1 MRVDCHIPITVRV
14 VGTPTDAQL
23 EELTRTLTRAVRAR
37 MAEAE
42 RELAARLGRRAP
54 ARPTGIRE
62 RYEPARHGDR
72 GYAVAS
78 YQDGGRPQGVPV
90 RASDRPWTVLRTVH
104 FRARVGRFLDFV
116 GSVNA
121 GGPLPERVLYDDIR
135 EEARWAGVWWVRTGR
150 DRTLAEL
157 SAELYEHAARLARVG
172 PDRVLATAIWV
183 TDDSRAALLALDEH
197 GALTDRIGRIGPHN
211 ARRIDGTGSAATL
224 RHGGW
229 ALFAFMALPRV
240 ELTGLAALDPDLLLR
255 LPLSEAAFC
264 IDTADFETRFGL
276 AAAQYLAEFGRT
288 PVPVWLQ
295 PLTLRRRTPP
305 AALALLLARRADQ
318 RLPAGDGR
326 LAGDRLLLLTD
337 AALSRLPAALRE
349 RAAGWSDPATRR
361 LDDRAGVFHLEAGR
375 RCLYARAVLTVD
387 EEHLGAARHRP
398 RARHLAARLR
408 RLLPGDPTERS
419 WQQAMDD
426 FLRHGF
432 EEDPPPARPA
442 GGTLFEY
449 VLTEL
454 AGDFDRL
461 YDAVAASRHFGLR
474 HRLLRLSLAT
484 SWAAHPG
491 VLRLRESLRAERLA
505 GTAHGY
511 RTGPSRILLDRDPR
525 RTVAVNGVLG
535 EVDPIYTTRRDL
547 KRLRPD
553 RVAALREAL
562 DAERV
567 ALVGR
572 IARGED
578 RGDYDQERFAREV
591 LARAVQRVRL
601 TEADFRGVTVE
612 RSIRLLEVRQQEEG
626 GLPAFHVRFEF
637 VERVAGEKSWTRAG
651 EPVWEPAGG
660 FDERLVY
667 WRLGRAGEVYQTA
680 GTVIA
685 VIGAAVVAWEIGL
698 VSALVAL
705 GGGTGAVVTAIALS
719 ELVYLY
725 RVVFGDARLTLG
737 GVLMAA
743 LDGYLLA
750 TGFRTAAFPAR
761 WVAEAVGTATLRQ
774 AVAGWALQALVKGT
788 VGGAASAGL
797 TTFAHD
803 VVNVATGEGSWSGID
818 TYVRNMALGAVIGI
832 LAEFVLAPAL
842 QAVLVGAR
850 GTLTTAAGTAA
861 RLRAAGWGA
870 REWVLVSTEALANL
884 RATLATFMGDA
895 AARGFAA
902 AIAARLVGVATELGG
917 RELARHVLELSGA
930 RFTGAA
936 SAGLARLLP
945 ALEAVAPARAH
956 AVARVFATSPEGT
969 VRLLEVLATLDQ
981 TAARRLAAGT
991 FATTGDLAAFLGR
1004 LARYSPAEQRA
1015 VLRLLAELDIVA
1027 AEPVPSGSP
1036 AQVVRRQFAASLR
1049 IGAAGQELRAAELER
1064 QLAGRLADAR
1074 VAEAA
1079 GNTRRAAALRGE
1091 ADALRAEA
1099 GSIRSRAAEARAE
1112 AARETTRL
1120 PEPPTPAE
1128 VERALEQLEAGAGG
1142 AGAQTWIR
1150 LPAGTHFQNRPEL
1163 LERLVRP
1170 VFRSRTGNRVVF
1182 RVEGGTLPAASW
1194 ERTVID
1200 AGGSARVVGDGAVN
1214 LNFGV
1219 FERAVEFLLRARP
1232 GARLKV
1238 FEVEEGWF
1246 RALRSQAVPERGV
1259 PAPVAG
1265 RPPGAPPGQAT
1276 PLPRPPGLREVTG
1289 RPRTVDVRFG
1299 HDQLQ
1304 LPGSLIPELNE
1315 FIVPGSGRLVEF
1327 RP

>member
-1 MRVDCHIPITVRV
+1 M

-23 EELTRTLTRAVRAR
+23 DELTRTLTRAVRAR

-54 ARPTGIRE
+54 GPPAGIRE
-62 RYEPARHGDR
+62 RYDPARHGDR

-78 YQDGGRPQGVPV
+78 YQDGGRPHGVPV

-104 FRARVGRFLDFV
+104 VRARVGRFLDFV
-116 GSVNA
+116 GSVNE
-121 GGPLPERVLYDDIR
+121 GGQLPERVLYAELR
-135 EEARWAGVWWVRTGR
+135 EETRWAGIWWVRTGR

-157 SAELYEHAARLARVG
+157 SAELYERAAQLARIG
-172 PDRVLATAIWV
+172 PDRVLAAAIWA
-183 TDDSRAALLALDEH
+183 TDRYRAALLALDE
-197 GALTDRIGRIGPHN
+197 GGTLADRIGWIGPHN
-211 ARRIDGTGSAATL
+211 ARRIDGEGATALL

-240 ELTGLAALDPDLLLR
+240 ELTDLATPAPDVLLR

-264 IDTADFETRFGL
+264 IDTADFENRHGL
-276 AAAQYLAEFGRT
+276 TAAQYVAESGST

-295 PLTLRRRTPP
+295 PLTVRRRTPP

-318 RLPAGDGR
+318 RLPAGDGQEP
-326 LAGDRLLLLTD
+326 ADRLLLLTD

-349 RAAGWSDPATRR
+349 RATGWSDPATRR
-361 LDDRAGVFHLEAGR
+361 LDDRAAVFHLEAGQ

-387 EEHLGAARHRP
+387 EERLGAARHRP

-408 RLLPGDPTERS
+408 RLLPGDPAERS
-419 WQQAMDD
+419 WRQEMDD
-426 FLRHGF
+426 FLRREF
-432 EEDPPPARPA
+432 ESDPPVDRPA
-442 GGTLFEY
+442 GGTLFEH
-449 VLTEL
+449 VLTAL
-454 AGDFDRL
+454 GGDFDRL
-461 YDAVAASRHFGLR
+461 YDAVEASRHFGLR

-484 SWAAHPG
+484 SWATHAK
-491 VLRLRESLRAERLA
+491 VLKLHESLTTERLT
-505 GTAHGY
+505 GTPNEY
-511 RTGPSRILLDRDPR
+511 RTDPARILLDRDPR
-525 RTVAVNGVLG
+525 KTVAVNGVLG
-535 EVDPIYTTRRDL
+535 EVDSLYTTRREL
-547 KRLRPD
+547 KRLRPA
-553 RVAALREAL
+553 RAAALREAL

-567 ALVGR
+567 ELVGR

-578 RGDYDQERFAREV
+578 HASYDQERFAREV
-591 LARAVQRVRL
+591 LSRAVQRVRL
-601 TEADFRGVTVE
+601 TADDFQDVTVE
-612 RSIRLLEVRQQEEG
+612 RSIRLLDVRQQEEG
-626 GLPAFHVRFEF
+626 GLPAFQVRFEF
-637 VERVAGEKSWTRAG
+637 VERVVGEKTWTRAG

-667 WRLGRAGEVYQTA
+667 WRLGRAGEVYQAA

-685 VIGAAVVAWEIGL
+685 VIGAAAVAWEAGL
-698 VSALVAL
+698 VAALVSL
-705 GGGTGAVVTAIALS
+705 GGGTGAVVTAIAFS
-719 ELVYLY
+719 ELVYFY
-725 RVVFGDARLTLG
+725 RVIFGDARLSLG

-750 TGFRTAAFPAR
+750 TGFRLAGFPAR
-761 WVAEAVGTATLRQ
+761 WIAEAVGTATLRQ

-803 VVNVATGEGSWSGID
+803 VVNIATGEGSWSGID
-818 TYVRNMALGAVIGI
+818 TYVHNMKWGALIGI
-832 LAEFVLAPAL
+832 LAEFALAPTL
-842 QAVLVGAR
+842 QAVLTGAR
-850 GTLTTAAGTAA
+850 GALTTAAETAA
-861 RLRAAGWGA
+861 RLRAAGWAA
-870 REWVLVSTEALANL
+870 REWVRVSTEALANL

-895 AARGFAA
+895 AARGFAN
-902 AIAARLVGVATELGG
+902 AIAGRLVNVATELGG
-917 RELARHVLELSGA
+917 REIARHVLELSGA

-945 ALEAVAPARAH
+945 ALEAVAPARAY
-956 AVARVFATSPEGT
+956 AVARSLAASPEGT

-981 TAARRLAAGT
+981 AAARRLAAGT
-991 FATTGDLAAFLGR
+991 FATTGELAAFLGR
-1004 LARYSPAEQRA
+1004 LSRYSLAEQRA

-1027 AEPVPSGSP
+1027 AEPVAADAP
-1036 AQVVRRQFAASLR
+1036 AQVLRRQFAASLR

-1064 QLAGRLADAR
+1064 QLAGKLADVR
-1074 VAEAA
+1074 TAEAA
-1079 GNTRRAAALRGE
+1079 GNARRAAVLRGE
-1091 ADALRAEA
+1091 ADALRAEIGTA
-1099 GSIRSRAAEARAE
+1099 RSGAAEARAE
-1112 AARETTRL
+1112 AARETARL
-1120 PEPPTPAE
+1120 PQLPTPAD
-1128 VERALEQLEAGAGG
+1128 VERALEQLEAGAGARG

-1150 LPAGTHFQNRPEL
+1150 LPAGARFRDHPEL
-1163 LERLVRP
+1163 LERVVRP

-1182 RVEGGTLPAASW
+1182 RVEGGTPPSASW
-1194 ERTVID
+1194 ERTVIE
-1200 AGGSARVVGDGAVN
+1200 GGNARVVGGGALN

-1246 RALRSQAVPERGV
+1246 RALRSHAVPERGV
-1259 PAPVAG
+1259 PATLTA
-1265 RPPGAPPGQAT
+1265 RPPGAPVTEGT

-1299 HDQLQ
+1299 QDQLQ
-1304 LPGSLIPELNE
+1304 LPEGLIPELNE
-1315 FIVPGSGRLVEF
+1315 FIVPGSGRVVEF